1 MILGACKNLG
11 VTQDYVL
18 HSMTYEN
25 MIMYG
30 FATPTYDLDD
40 KDDWDES
47 LDANNPD
54 NFKGLAEG
62 DVTNPFKGLK

>member
-1 MILGACKNLG
+1 MILGVCKNLG
-11 VTQDYVL
+11 VTPDYVL

-30 FATPTYDLDD
+30 FATPTYDDE

-47 LDANNPD
+47 LDANNPE
-54 NFKGLAEG
+54 NFKGASEG
-62 DVTNPFKGLK
+62 VVTNPFKGIR

>member
-11 VTQDYVL
+11 VTPDYVL
-18 HSMTYEN
+18 HAMTYEN

>member
-11 VTQDYVL
+11 VTPDYVL

-30 FATPTYDLDD
+30 FATPIYDSDE
-40 KDDWDES
+40 DDWDES
-47 LDANNPD
+47 LDANNPN

>member
-11 VTQDYVL
+11 VTPDYVL